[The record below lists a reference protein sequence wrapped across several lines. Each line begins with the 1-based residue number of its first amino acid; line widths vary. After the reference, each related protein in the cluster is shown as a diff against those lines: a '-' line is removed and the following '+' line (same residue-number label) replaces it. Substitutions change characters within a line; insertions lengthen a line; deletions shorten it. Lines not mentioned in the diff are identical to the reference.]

1 VILEADPALR
11 ALDQLRRRRVIHA
24 EGGGNGGSAKKRGHR
39 GKDVMIKVPVGTIV
53 WEGDREDRQV
63 VDLWRVGMQAVIA
76 RGGAGGRGNA
86 VMATPTRQTPRIAER
101 GLPGEEQKLRLELRL
116 LAEVGLVGLPNA
128 GKSSLLRAM
137 SEARPKVGAYP
148 FTTLEPH
155 LGVVEV
161 GHERLV
167 AADIPGL
174 VEGAHGGAGLGV
186 KFLQHVRRTRV
197 LVHVVDGTRP
207 DPAADIAVVREELEA
222 FGHGLVDKLW
232 IVAFNKVDLPEAR
245 NEAEA
250 FRAKLETAGRSVYP
264 VSALTGEGVDELA
277 RAMLREL
284 RAAQAAEPERA
295 VVMPRPEAETAI
307 EVQPIRGGFR
317 VRGRRPSEVIAKLGV
332 ESEEARAEVARRLR
346 RMGVA
351 SALRKAGVKPGDC
364 VRIDGAELTW
374 PL

>member
-1 VILEADPALR
+1 
-11 ALDQLRRRRVIHA
+11 
-24 EGGGNGGSAKKRGHR
+24 
-39 GKDVMIKVPVGTIV
+39 
-53 WEGDREDRQV
+53 
-63 VDLWRVGMQAVIA
+63 
-76 RGGAGGRGNA
+76 
-86 VMATPTRQTPRIAER
+86 
-101 GLPGEEQKLRLELRL
+101 
-116 LAEVGLVGLPNA
+116 
-128 GKSSLLRAM
+128 
-137 SEARPKVGAYP
+137 
-148 FTTLEPH
+148 
-155 LGVVEV
+155 
-161 GHERLV
+161 
-167 AADIPGL
+167 
-174 VEGAHGGAGLGV
+174 
-186 KFLQHVRRTRV
+186 
-197 LVHVVDGTRP
+197 
-207 DPAADIAVVREELEA
+207 
-222 FGHGLVDKLW
+222 VDKLW

-250 FRAKLETAGRSVYP
+250 FRAKLETADRSVYP

-295 VVMPRPEAETAI
+295 VVSPRPEAETAI